1 MRRVG
6 LSDLDV
12 AARTLMQVN
21 PDQRAALAEKLIL
34 DAHAADLWRKRH
46 GSAHPAGGTGSLYAQ
61 AFLLSRA
68 PSSDCTSEYCSA
80 MTTVLHALR
89 RWRMRGHKDW

>member
-12 AARTLMQVN
+12 AARALLAAPRTDWGDVA
-21 PDQRAALAEKLIL
+21 RALIEG
-34 DAHAADLWRKRH
+34 AHTSDVWRKRH

-61 AFLLSRA
+61 ASLRPCV
-68 PSSDCTSEYCSA
+68 PSSACEPPYCD
-80 MTTVLHALR
+80 ALAVMLQALET
-89 RWRMRGHKDW
+89 WRNRAHKDV